1 MERLTKEDPM
11 GNYSRALNLFYIK
24 DRETWVRRGGDAPD
38 YPDISLNDW
47 MRKIIKKFE
56 FMLYL
61 SPELDDTELSEQM
74 TEALLDGTDS
84 HEGLLATLYT
94 AAWAFSALREKLK
107 RYEDTGYEPQEIRS
121 LESEWNAMRSVV
133 ESYRYAE
140 ARGKHANKNK
150 FE

>member
-84 HEGLLATLYT
+84 HEGLLAT
-94 AAWAFSALREKLK
+94 
-107 RYEDTGYEPQEIRS
+107 
-121 LESEWNAMRSVV
+121 
-133 ESYRYAE
+133 
-140 ARGKHANKNK
+140 
-150 FE
+150 